1 MFIGNKP
8 ITSIFFYRNPHPGL
22 VQTPDEMQMVKL
34 WKMEDQLLG
43 VAEEGEELVLW
54 EGPISVRAKSFV
66 FGEE

>member
-1 MFIGNKP
+1 
-8 ITSIFFYRNPHPGL
+8 
-22 VQTPDEMQMVKL
+22 MQMVKL